1 MCLYVNYKTPSIA
14 EIDITCYKVYMF
26 YNNQEYIS
34 PYRKAKMPPMDTLT
48 ITELDENNPVNK
60 GFHSFM
66 SVSDAKNDA
75 FMLSVMYGGTRAT
88 VFRCIIPKGTKYYEG
103 HTTFSSSKGINDG
116 FEYIQVPCYCSEALI
131 VKPRKEL
138 SSFILL
144 KRKIRDIFI
153 YLKLMIF
160 K

>member
-14 EIDITCYKVYMF
+14 EVDITCYKIYMF

-34 PYRKAKMPPMDTLT
+34 PYQKAKMPPIDTLAA
-48 ITELDENNPVNK
+48 TELDENNPVNK

-75 FMLSVMYGGTRAT
+75 FMLSVMYGAT
-88 VFRCIIPKGTKYYEG
+88 VFRCIIPKGTKYY
-103 HTTFSSSKGINDG
+103 KGLYGMRI
-116 FEYIQVPCYCSEALI
+116 PSYCSESII
-131 VKPRKEL
+131 VKEPVCN
-138 SSFILL
+138 
-144 KRKIRDIFI
+144 
-153 YLKLMIF
+153 F